1 MDMITCQELETI
13 FHINSSE
20 IQGFLLLVKNC
31 MLFLSFAYEDID
43 VTMVTKKI
51 TIAIV
56 TKSLKSTQMCYY
68 MIELSSVMSRKSLI
82 IFKNLT

>member
-1 MDMITCQELETI
+1 
-13 FHINSSE
+13 
-20 IQGFLLLVKNC
+20 

-51 TIAIV
+51 TIAMV
-56 TKSLKSTQMCYY
+56 TKFLQSTQMCYY
-68 MIELSSVMSRKSLI
+68 MIELSSVISRKSLI